1 MAALLAGLGGLLFFT
16 LWMMYFYLRSQNTA
30 AQTRNRVAELTLRA
44 GRAENRQARRSQK
57 TLRASLL
64 RLWDWIMHAV
74 GNRIKRMT
82 PRALYE
88 ALDRRIIYAGKQH
101 LWNAGTFFVVM
112 VFSGILM
119 TAFMAFFVL
128 HGSTSYMRDGLLLVL
143 FFGFGLFVPWFAL
156 SVLVSR
162 RQGQILMQLSGVMD
176 LLCVSVEAGLS
187 FEASLDR
194 LSQYMEGPLIDEFRR
209 ALRDMRMGMTRRQ
222 ALTALSDRCHL
233 QPVQLFTAAVIQSE
247 TLGVGLAD
255 TLRIQA
261 DNMRDRY
268 KQLMREKAMK
278 LPVKLIFPLAIFIF
292 PTIFIVV
299 LGPAILTFMSMGSH
313 MFGG

>member
-1 MAALLAGLGGLLFFT
+1 MTALLAGLGGLLFFT
-16 LWMMYFYLRSQNTA
+16 LWMMYFYFRSQDTA

-44 GRAENRQARRSQK
+44 SRTENRQARRSQK
-57 TLRASLL
+57 TLRASLF
-64 RLWDWIMHAV
+64 RIWDWIMHAV

-82 PRALYE
+82 PRSLYE

-112 VFSGILM
+112 FFFGIFM
-119 TAFMAFFVL
+119 TIVMSLLIFR
-128 HGSTSYMRDGLLLVL
+128 GDTSYVRDVLFLIL
-143 FFGFGLFVPWFAL
+143 FFGFGMFVPWFAL
-156 SVLVSR
+156 SVLVSH

-222 ALTALSDRCHL
+222 ALTALSDRCICSRC
-233 QPVQLFTAAVIQSE
+233 QLSRRRSSSRKRWEWDWPTHSGSRRIICGTVIS
-247 TLGVGLAD
+247 
-255 TLRIQA
+255 
-261 DNMRDRY
+261 
-268 KQLMREKAMK
+268 
-278 LPVKLIFPLAIFIF
+278 
-292 PTIFIVV
+292 
-299 LGPAILTFMSMGSH
+299 SC
-313 MFGG
+313 

>member
-1 MAALLAGLGGLLFFT
+1 MAALLAGFAGLLFFT
-16 LWMMYFYLRSQNTA
+16 LCMVYFYLRSQNPA
-30 AQTRNRVAELTLRA
+30 ARTRTRVAELTLQA
-44 GRAENRQARRSQK
+44 GRRESRQSHRSQK

-82 PRALYE
+82 PRALYD
-88 ALDRRIIYAGKQH
+88 ALDRRIVYAGKQH

-112 VFSGILM
+112 VFSGIL
-119 TAFMAFFVL
+119 TALLASFLVL
-128 HGSTSYMRDGLLLVL
+128 RGSTSYERDVLLLIL
-143 FFGFGLFVPWFAL
+143 FFGAGMFFPWLML

-162 RQGQILMQLSGVMD
+162 RQGLILMQLSGVMD

-187 FEASLDR
+187 FEAALDR

-222 ALTALSDRCHL
+222 ALTALSERCSL
-233 QPVQLFTAAVIQSE
+233 QQVQLFTAAVIQSE

-268 KQLMREKAMK
+268 RQLMREKAMK
-278 LPVKLIFPLAIFIF
+278 LPVKLIFPLAFFIF

-299 LGPAILTFMSMGSH
+299 LGPAILTFMTMGSH

>member
-16 LWMMYFYLRSQNTA
+16 LWMMYFYLRSQDTA

-44 GRAENRQARRSQK
+44 GRTENRQARRSQK
-57 TLRASLL
+57 TLRASLF
-64 RLWDWIMHAV
+64 RIWDWIMHAV

-82 PRALYE
+82 PRALYG

-101 LWNAGTFFVVM
+101 VWNAGTFFVVM

-119 TAFMAFFVL
+119 TGIMAFSVF
-128 HGSTSYMRDGLLLVL
+128 HGAASYVRDILMLAL
-143 FFGFGLFVPWFAL
+143 FFGFGMFLPWFVL

-194 LSQYMEGPLIDEFRR
+194 LSRYMEGPLIDEFRR

-222 ALTALSDRCHL
+222 ALTALADRCSL

-313 MFGG
+313 LFGG